1 MTDTIVLLEEKKE
14 ITTFFL
20 DDGVK
25 TLVDNVVT
33 PTGTSIGYE
42 YSNKCMV
49 DDILCI
55 SDKSAIGMERLR
67 KYTGD
72 DTEIP
77 VGVLVNEPVV
87 MTAGERKGSVL
98 LLGGLY
104 RLKLASGIV
113 NVKAG
118 DRIKLT
124 QNGAIVDNA
133 GEFLAFHPVANSD
146 EYNYVNCFQ
155 VSLGGKGEKGDT
167 GDTGAATVI
176 LGSYDTFEEL
186 IAAHPT
192 ANEGDAFIVD
202 GELFVWHND

>member
-1 MTDTIVLLEEKKE
+1 MTDTIVLFEERKE
-14 ITTFFL
+14 ITTFIL
-20 DDGVK
+20 DDGTK

-33 PTGTSIGYE
+33 PIGSSLGYE
-42 YSNKCMV
+42 YTNKCMV

-55 SDKSAIGMERLR
+55 SDKSAIGKESLK
-67 KYTGD
+67 KYSGD
-72 DTEIP
+72 PTEVP

-113 NVKAG
+113 NIKPG
-118 DRIKLT
+118 DRIKLSP
-124 QNGAIVDNA
+124 NGAIVDNA

-192 ANEGDAFIVD
+192 ANEGDAFLVD

>member
-1 MTDTIVLLEEKKE
+1 MSDTIVLLEERKE

-33 PTGTSIGYE
+33 PTGTSLGYE

-55 SDKSAIGMERLR
+55 SDKSAIGKESLR
-67 KYTGD
+67 KYTGN
-72 DTEIP
+72 DTEVP

-118 DRIKLT
+118 DRIKLSP
-124 QNGAIVDNA
+124 NGAIVDNA

-186 IAAHPT
+186 MAAHPT
-192 ANEGDAFIVD
+192 ANEGDAFLVD
-202 GELFVWHND
+202 GVLFVWHND

>member
-1 MTDTIVLLEEKKE
+1 MTDTIVLLEERKE
-14 ITTFFL
+14 ITTFLL

-25 TLVDNVVT
+25 TLVDNVIT
-33 PTGTSIGYE
+33 TSGSSLGYE
-42 YSNKCMV
+42 YSNKCVV

-55 SDKSAIGMERLR
+55 SDKSAIGKESLR
-67 KYTGD
+67 KYTG
-72 DTEIP
+72 TEVP

-87 MTAGERKGSVL
+87 MTNGERKGSVL

-104 RLKLASGIV
+104 RLKLASDLV

-124 QNGAIVDNA
+124 PNGAIVDND
-133 GEFLAFHPVANSD
+133 GEFLAFHPVRDSN

-192 ANEGDAFIVD
+192 ANEGDAFLVD

>member
-1 MTDTIVLLEEKKE
+1 MSDTIVLLEERKE
-14 ITTFFL
+14 ITTFLL

-25 TLVDNVVT
+25 TLVDNVIT
-33 PTGTSIGYE
+33 TSGSSLGYE
-42 YSNKCMV
+42 YSNKCVV

-55 SDKSAIGMERLR
+55 SDKSAIGKESLR
-67 KYTGD
+67 KYTG
-72 DTEIP
+72 TEVP
-77 VGVLVNEPVV
+77 VGVLVNEPIV
-87 MTAGERKGSVL
+87 MTGGDRKGSVL

-113 NVKAG
+113 NIKPG
-118 DRIKLT
+118 DRIKLSP
-124 QNGAIVDNA
+124 NGAIVDNA
-133 GEFLAFHPVANSD
+133 GEFLAFHPVRDSN

-192 ANEGDAFIVD
+192 ANEGDAFLVD

>member
-1 MTDTIVLLEEKKE
+1 MSDTIVLLEERKE

-33 PTGTSIGYE
+33 PTGSTLGYE

-55 SDKSAIGMERLR
+55 SDKSAIGKESLK
-67 KYTGD
+67 KYSGD
-72 DTEIP
+72 DTEVPI
-77 VGVLVNEPVV
+77 GVLVNEPVV

-192 ANEGDAFIVD
+192 ANEGDAFLVD

>member
-14 ITTFFL
+14 ITTFLL

-25 TLVDNVVT
+25 TLVDNVIT
-33 PTGTSIGYE
+33 TSGSSLGYE
-42 YSNKCMV
+42 YSNKCVV

-55 SDKSAIGMERLR
+55 SDKSAIGKESLR
-67 KYTGD
+67 KYTG
-72 DTEIP
+72 TEVP

-87 MTAGERKGSVL
+87 MTNGERKGSVL

-104 RLKLASGIV
+104 RLKLASDIV

-124 QNGAIVDNA
+124 PNGAIVDNA
-133 GEFLAFHPVANSD
+133 GEFLAFHPVRDSN

-192 ANEGDAFIVD
+192 ANEGDAFLVD

>member
-1 MTDTIVLLEEKKE
+1 MSDTIVLLEERKE

-33 PTGTSIGYE
+33 PTGTSLGYE

-55 SDKSAIGMERLR
+55 SDKSAIGKESLK
-67 KYTGD
+67 KYSGD
-72 DTEIP
+72 ATEVP

-113 NVKAG
+113 NVKAA

-186 IAAHPT
+186 MAAHPT
-192 ANEGDAFIVD
+192 ANEGDAFLVD
-202 GELFVWHND
+202 GVLFVWHND

>member
-1 MTDTIVLLEEKKE
+1 MTDTIVLLEERKE
-14 ITTFFL
+14 ITTFLL

-25 TLVDNVVT
+25 TLVDNVIT
-33 PTGTSIGYE
+33 ASGSSLGYE

-55 SDKSAIGMERLR
+55 SDKSAIGKESLR

-72 DTEIP
+72 ATEVPI
-77 VGVLVNEPVV
+77 GVLVNEPTV
-87 MTAGERKGSVL
+87 MTGGERKGSVL

-104 RLKLASGIV
+104 RLKLASGIT
-113 NVKAG
+113 NIKPR
-118 DRIKLT
+118 DRIKLSP
-124 QNGAIVDNA
+124 NGAIVDNA
-133 GEFLAFHPVANSD
+133 GEFLAFHPVKSSD
-146 EYNYVNCFQ
+146 DYEYINCFQ
-155 VSLGGKGEKGDT
+155 VSGGKGEKGDT

-192 ANEGDAFIVD
+192 ANEGDAFLVD

>member
-1 MTDTIVLLEEKKE
+1 MSDTIVLLEERKE
-14 ITTFFL
+14 ITTFLL

-25 TLVDNVVT
+25 TLVDNVIT
-33 PTGTSIGYE
+33 ASGSSLGYE
-42 YSNKCMV
+42 YSNKCVV

-55 SDKSAIGMERLR
+55 SDKSAIGKESLR
-67 KYTGD
+67 KYTG
-72 DTEIP
+72 TEVP

-87 MTAGERKGSVL
+87 MTNGERKGSVL

-104 RLKLASGIV
+104 RLKLASDLV

-124 QNGAIVDNA
+124 PNGAIVDNA
-133 GEFLAFHPVANSD
+133 GEFLAFHPVRDSN

-192 ANEGDAFIVD
+192 ANEGDAFLVD

>member
-1 MTDTIVLLEEKKE
+1 MSDTIVLLEERKE

-33 PTGTSIGYE
+33 PTGSTLGYE

-55 SDKSAIGMERLR
+55 SDKSAIGKECLR
-67 KYTGD
+67 KYTG
-72 DTEIP
+72 TEVP
-77 VGVLVNEPVV
+77 VVVLVNDPVV
-87 MTAGERKGSVL
+87 LTAGERKGSVL

-118 DRIKLT
+118 DRIKLSPT
-124 QNGAIVDNA
+124 GAIVDNA
-133 GEFLAFHPVANSD
+133 GEFIAFHPVANSD

-176 LGSYDTFEEL
+176 LGSYDTLEEL

-192 ANEGDAFIVD
+192 ANEGDAFLVD

>member
-1 MTDTIVLLEEKKE
+1 M
-14 ITTFFL
+14 
-20 DDGVK
+20 
-25 TLVDNVVT
+25 
-33 PTGTSIGYE
+33 
-42 YSNKCMV
+42 
-49 DDILCI
+49 
-55 SDKSAIGMERLR
+55 
-67 KYTGD
+67 
-72 DTEIP
+72 
-77 VGVLVNEPVV
+77 GVLVNEPVV
-87 MTAGERKGSVL
+87 MTNGDRKGSVL

-104 RLKLASGIV
+104 RLKLASNQIV
-113 NVKAG
+113 KSG

-124 QNGAIVDNA
+124 PNGAIADNA

-192 ANEGDAFIVD
+192 ANEGDAFLVD

>member
-1 MTDTIVLLEEKKE
+1 MSDTIVLLEERKE

-33 PTGTSIGYE
+33 PTGTSLGYE

-55 SDKSAIGMERLR
+55 SDKSAIGKESLK
-67 KYTGD
+67 KYSGD
-72 DTEIP
+72 ATEVP

-113 NVKAG
+113 NVKAA

-192 ANEGDAFIVD
+192 ANEGDAFLVD
-202 GELFVWHND
+202 GVLFVWRND

>member
-1 MTDTIVLLEEKKE
+1 MTDTIVLLEEQKE
-14 ITTFFL
+14 ITTFLL
-20 DDGVK
+20 DDGAK
-25 TLVDNVVT
+25 TLVDDVIT
-33 PTGTSIGYE
+33 PTGSNLGFE
-42 YSNKCMV
+42 YSDKCMV

-55 SDKSAIGMERLR
+55 SEKSTIGSECL
-67 KYTGD
+67 KKFTGI
-72 DTEIP
+72 EVP
-77 VGVLVNEPVV
+77 VGVLVNDPIV
-87 MTAGERKGSVL
+87 MTGGDRKGSVL

-118 DRIKLT
+118 DRIKLSPT
-124 QNGAIVDNA
+124 GAIVDNA

-155 VSLGGKGEKGDT
+155 VGFGGKGEKGDT

-192 ANEGDAFIVD
+192 ANEGDAFLVD

>member
-1 MTDTIVLLEEKKE
+1 MTDTIVLLEERKE
-14 ITTFFL
+14 ITTFIL
-20 DDGVK
+20 DDGTK

-33 PTGTSIGYE
+33 PIGSSLGYE

-55 SDKSAIGMERLR
+55 SDKSAIGKESLK
-67 KYTGD
+67 KYSGD
-72 DTEIP
+72 PTEVP

-113 NVKAG
+113 NIKPG
-118 DRIKLT
+118 DRIKLSP
-124 QNGAIVDNA
+124 NGAIVDNA

-146 EYNYVNCFQ
+146 EYKYVNCFQ

-192 ANEGDAFIVD
+192 AKEGDAFLVD

>member
-1 MTDTIVLLEEKKE
+1 MSDTIVLLEERKE
-14 ITTFFL
+14 ITTFLL

-25 TLVDNVVT
+25 TLVDNVIT
-33 PTGTSIGYE
+33 TSGSSLGYE
-42 YSNKCMV
+42 YFNKCVV

-55 SDKSAIGMERLR
+55 SDKSAIGKESLR
-67 KYTGD
+67 KYTG
-72 DTEIP
+72 TEVP

-87 MTAGERKGSVL
+87 MTNGERKGSVL

-104 RLKLASGIV
+104 RLKLASDIV

-124 QNGAIVDNA
+124 PAGAIVDNA
-133 GEFLAFHPVANSD
+133 GEFLAFHPVRDSN

-192 ANEGDAFIVD
+192 ANEGDAFLVD

>member
-1 MTDTIVLLEEKKE
+1 MSDTIVLLEERKE

-33 PTGTSIGYE
+33 PTGTSLGYE

-55 SDKSAIGMERLR
+55 SDKSAIGKESLK
-67 KYTGD
+67 KYSGD
-72 DTEIP
+72 ATEVP

-113 NVKAG
+113 NVKAA

-192 ANEGDAFIVD
+192 ANEGDAFLVD
-202 GELFVWHND
+202 GVLFVWHND

>member
-1 MTDTIVLLEEKKE
+1 MSDTIVLLVERKE

-33 PTGTSIGYE
+33 PTGTSLGYE

-55 SDKSAIGMERLR
+55 SDKSAIGKESLR
-67 KYTGD
+67 KYTGN
-72 DTEIP
+72 DTEVP

-118 DRIKLT
+118 DRIKLSP
-124 QNGAIVDNA
+124 NGAIVDNA

-192 ANEGDAFIVD
+192 ANEGDAFLVD
-202 GELFVWHND
+202 GVLFVWHND

>member
-1 MTDTIVLLEEKKE
+1 MSDTIVLLEERKE
-14 ITTFFL
+14 ITTFLL

-25 TLVDNVVT
+25 TLVDNVIT
-33 PTGTSIGYE
+33 TSGSSLGYE
-42 YSNKCMV
+42 YSNKCVV

-55 SDKSAIGMERLR
+55 SDKSAIGKESLR
-67 KYTGD
+67 KYTG
-72 DTEIP
+72 TEVP

-87 MTAGERKGSVL
+87 MTNGERKGSVL

-104 RLKLASGIV
+104 RLKLASDIV

-124 QNGAIVDNA
+124 PNGAIADNA
-133 GEFLAFHPVANSD
+133 GEFLAFHPVRDSN

-192 ANEGDAFIVD
+192 ANEGDAFLVD

>member
-1 MTDTIVLLEEKKE
+1 MSDTIVLLEERKE
-14 ITTFFL
+14 ITTFLL

-25 TLVDNVVT
+25 TLVDNVIT
-33 PTGTSIGYE
+33 TSGSILGYE
-42 YSNKCMV
+42 YSNKCVV

-55 SDKSAIGMERLR
+55 SDKSAIGKESLR
-67 KYTGD
+67 KYTG
-72 DTEIP
+72 TEVP

-87 MTAGERKGSVL
+87 MTNGERKGSVL

-104 RLKLASGIV
+104 RLKLASDIV

-124 QNGAIVDNA
+124 PAGAIVDNA
-133 GEFLAFHPVANSD
+133 GEFLAFHPVRDSN

-192 ANEGDAFIVD
+192 ANEGDAFLVD

>member
-1 MTDTIVLLEEKKE
+1 MSDTIVLLEEKKE
-14 ITTFFL
+14 ITTFIL

-33 PTGTSIGYE
+33 TTGTGLGYE

-55 SDKSAIGMERLR
+55 SDKSAIGKESLK
-67 KYTGD
+67 KYSGD
-72 DTEIP
+72 PTEVP

-113 NVKAG
+113 NIKPG
-118 DRIKLT
+118 DRIKLSP
-124 QNGAIVDNA
+124 NGAIVDNA

-146 EYNYVNCFQ
+146 EYKYVNCFQ

-176 LGSYDTFEEL
+176 LGSYDTLEEL

-192 ANEGDAFIVD
+192 ANEGDAFLVN

>member
-1 MTDTIVLLEEKKE
+1 MSDTIVLLEERKE
-14 ITTFFL
+14 ITTFLL

-25 TLVDNVVT
+25 TLVDNVIT
-33 PTGTSIGYE
+33 TSGSSLGYE
-42 YSNKCMV
+42 YSNKCVV

-55 SDKSAIGMERLR
+55 SDKSAIGKESLR
-67 KYTGD
+67 KYTG
-72 DTEIP
+72 TEVP

-87 MTAGERKGSVL
+87 MSNGERKGSVL

-104 RLKLASGIV
+104 RLKLASDIV

-124 QNGAIVDNA
+124 PAGAIVDNA
-133 GEFLAFHPVANSD
+133 GEFLAFHPVRDSN

-176 LGSYDTFEEL
+176 IGSYDTFEEL

-192 ANEGDAFIVD
+192 ANEGDAFLVD

>member
-1 MTDTIVLLEEKKE
+1 MSDTIVLLEERKE
-14 ITTFFL
+14 ITTFLL

-25 TLVDNVVT
+25 TLVDNVIT
-33 PTGTSIGYE
+33 TSGSSLGYE
-42 YSNKCMV
+42 YSNKCVV

-55 SDKSAIGMERLR
+55 SDKSAIGKESLR
-67 KYTGD
+67 KYTG
-72 DTEIP
+72 TEVP

-87 MTAGERKGSVL
+87 MTNGERKGSVL

-104 RLKLASGIV
+104 RLKLASDLV

-124 QNGAIVDNA
+124 PDGAIVDNA
-133 GEFLAFHPVANSD
+133 GEFLAFHPVRDSN

-192 ANEGDAFIVD
+192 ANEGDAFLVD

>member
-192 ANEGDAFIVD
+192 ANEGDAFLVD

>member
-1 MTDTIVLLEEKKE
+1 MTDTIVLLEERKE
-14 ITTFFL
+14 ITTFLL
-20 DDGVK
+20 DDGTI

-33 PTGTSIGYE
+33 PTGSSLGYE

-55 SDKSAIGMERLR
+55 SDKSAIGKEALR

-72 DTEIP
+72 ATEIP
-77 VGVLVNEPVV
+77 VGVLVNEPIV
-87 MTAGERKGSVL
+87 MTNGERKGSVL

-104 RLKLASGIV
+104 RLKLASNQI
-113 NVKAG
+113 VKAR
-118 DRIKLT
+118 DRIKLSPT
-124 QNGAIVDNA
+124 GAIVDNT
-133 GEFLAFHPVANSD
+133 GEFIAFHPVANSD
-146 EYNYVNCFQ
+146 EYKYVNCFQ

-176 LGSYDTFEEL
+176 LGSYDTFDEL

-192 ANEGDAFIVD
+192 ANEGDAFLVN

>member
-1 MTDTIVLLEEKKE
+1 M
-14 ITTFFL
+14 

-25 TLVDNVVT
+25 TLVDNVIT
-33 PTGTSIGYE
+33 ASGSSLGYE

-55 SDKSAIGMERLR
+55 SDKSAIGHESLR

-72 DTEIP
+72 DTEVP
-77 VGVLVNEPVV
+77 VGILVNEPVV
-87 MTAGERKGSVL
+87 MTNGDRKGSVL

-104 RLKLASGIV
+104 RLKLASSQIV
-113 NVKAG
+113 KTC

-124 QNGAIVDNA
+124 PNGAIVDNA

-146 EYNYVNCFQ
+146 EYNYINCFQ

-192 ANEGDAFIVD
+192 ANEGDAFLVD
-202 GELFVWHND
+202 GELFVWHDD

>member
-1 MTDTIVLLEEKKE
+1 MSDTIVLLVERKE

-33 PTGTSIGYE
+33 PTGTSLGYE

-55 SDKSAIGMERLR
+55 SDKSAIGKESLK
-67 KYTGD
+67 KYSGD
-72 DTEIP
+72 ATEVP

-113 NVKAG
+113 NVKAA

-186 IAAHPT
+186 MAAHPT
-192 ANEGDAFIVD
+192 ANEGDAFLVD
-202 GELFVWHND
+202 GVLFVWHND

>member
-1 MTDTIVLLEEKKE
+1 MTDTIVLLEERKE
-14 ITTFFL
+14 ITTFLL

-25 TLVDNVVT
+25 TLVDNVIT
-33 PTGTSIGYE
+33 ASGSSLGYE

-55 SDKSAIGMERLR
+55 LDKSAIGKESLR

-72 DTEIP
+72 ATEVP

-87 MTAGERKGSVL
+87 MTNGDRKGSVL

-104 RLKLASGIV
+104 RLKLDSSQIV
-113 NVKAG
+113 NAG

-124 QNGAIVDNA
+124 PDGAIVDNA
-133 GEFLAFHPVANSD
+133 GEFLAFHPVENSD
-146 EYNYVNCFQ
+146 EYNYINCFQ

-192 ANEGDAFIVD
+192 ANEGDAFLVD